1 VFDFSPYYR
10 MNTQSTGDN
19 GELYISVG
27 SNTNGGLPG
36 PLSASQ
42 LMIENYFSA
51 AILIANLGQP
61 GFNGF
66 ITYDKP
72 NDGNPITGFGP
83 KGVEVFGA
91 GTRNPF
97 RVFKHSNGN
106 LYATD
111 NGPNPGFGYM
121 ATGCGAG
128 QSIPDA
134 YSFDELNLIKRGGFY
149 GHPNF
154 KRAQTDPRQCVW
166 RSADALSEDGYT
178 EPLLKLASSTD
189 GLIEFESDHFNG
201 QLRGDLILSKYKD
214 GLYRV
219 ILSDDGTVNVNSVP
233 AIELI
238 GDDGLD
244 VTQAPDGSLMD
255 ARYEANAV
263 FFFKPDEAPTTKMDV
278 KTVFPRRGGL
288 AGGSK
293 LMIFGVNFDGGTPI
307 VTVGGNACTNAVQVS
322 TKKIECTLPAG
333 IVGRADVVVTIGA
346 ASDTY
351 VKGYRYITGRP
362 V

>member
-1 VFDFSPYYR
+1 
-10 MNTQSTGDN
+10 
-19 GELYISVG
+19 
-27 SNTNGGLPG
+27 
-36 PLSASQ
+36 
-42 LMIENYFSA
+42 MIENYFSA
-51 AILIANLGQP
+51 AILIANLGEP

-72 NDGNPITGFGP
+72 NDGSPITGFGP

-128 QSIPDA
+128 QSIPDM
-134 YSFDELNLIKRGGFY
+134 YSFDELNIIKRGSFY

-189 GLIEFESDHFNG
+189 GLIEFESDHFSG
-201 QLRGDLILSKYKD
+201 QLRGNLILSKYKD

-219 ILSDDGTVNVNSVP
+219 ILLDDGTVNVNSDP

-255 ARYEANAV
+255 ARYETSSV
-263 FFFKPDEAPTTKMDV
+263 FFYKPDEAATTKMDV

-293 LMIFGVNFDGGTPI
+293 LMIFGVNFDGAPV
-307 VTVGGNACTNAVQVS
+307 VTVGGKVCTNPVRVS
-322 TKKIECTLPAG
+322 TKKIECILPAG
-333 IVGRADVVVTIGA
+333 VLGRADVVVTIGA
-346 ASDTY
+346 ATDTY
-351 VKGYRYITGRP
+351 AKGYRYITGRP